1 MPAIWPFN
9 CSRRFRERFSALACS
24 SSRCDGPPVAHGRMN
39 ARAPGSPT
47 WDYCDFI
54 VGRPTAPG
62 RSQARH
68 APDFTSYT
76 VTDDIGGGG
85 GAAGALLNFPMSNF
99 GAGGGGMMVAG
110 YLGARGGWLR
120 DAGGRTPPTT
130 SPVALSRS
138 AWRAGCLPG
147 RQWRRRWRLQRA
159 ARWSRTLES
168 IWPTRTCS

>member
-120 DAGGRTPPTT
+120 DAGGRTPPT
-130 SPVALSRS
+130 PLQSRS
-138 AWRAGCLPG
+138 LAQLGEQAACQGGSGGGGGGCSELRGGHGPSNRYG
-147 RQWRRRWRLQRA
+147 QPLL
-159 ARWSRTLES
+159 WS
-168 IWPTRTCS
+168 